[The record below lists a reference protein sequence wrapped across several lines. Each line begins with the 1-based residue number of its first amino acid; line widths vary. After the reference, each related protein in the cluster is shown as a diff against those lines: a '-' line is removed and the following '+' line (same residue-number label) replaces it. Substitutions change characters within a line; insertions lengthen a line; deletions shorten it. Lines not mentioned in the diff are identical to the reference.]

1 VCFASLGACHSPPR
15 RKSTCEF
22 RGIGDAERRR
32 DLRTNRSTRWLHDL
46 PNLIRLQP
54 RQVNETFAG
63 ASERAGILD
72 ATAQRP
78 RNRAST
84 FRATSV
90 NAGIACRQPADR
102 GPVELV
108 ASLCEQ
114 GYEPIV
120 KEACER

>member
-1 VCFASLGACHSPPR
+1 VCFASLGLA
-15 RKSTCEF
+15 T
-22 RGIGDAERRR
+22 RRR
-32 DLRTNRSTRWLHDL
+32 VVNQLASSEGSVMPSAGSIRERIGQRDL
-46 PNLIRLQP
+46 PNLICLP
-54 RQVNETFAG
+54 AEAG
-63 ASERAGILD
+63 
-72 ATAQRP
+72 QRP
-78 RNRAST
+78 RSRAST

-108 ASLCEQ
+108 ASLREQ